1 MKLLSLLLV
10 SVLTGCVGYQ
20 AGPTNGVIAG
30 ARTVRVNF
38 FRNETLEP
46 RLVVAV
52 NRALKR
58 NLQQDGTFE
67 LETSGNAD
75 LLVTGELTDFLR
87 GGVSYTPGDI
97 LTVQDYNLQLTATIT
112 VTDRVTGEVIIQREI
127 TGSSIVRV
135 GNNLSAGQR
144 QAVPLIADQLARQA
158 TDLIVDGDWPETPP
172 AP

>member
-30 ARTVRVNF
+30 ARTVRVSF

-67 LETSGNAD
+67 LETHGNAD
-75 LLVTGELTDFLR
+75 LLVTGELTDFLL
-87 GGVSYTPGDI
+87 GGVSYTLGDI
-97 LTVQDYNLQLTATIT
+97 LTVQDYNLQLTSRIK
-112 VTDRVTGEVIIQREI
+112 VTDRVTGEVILDRTI

-135 GNNLSAGQR
+135 GSDLSAGQR
-144 QAVPLIADQLARQA
+144 QVVPLIADQLARQA
-158 TDLIVDGDWPETPP
+158 TDLIVDGDWPEAP
-172 AP
+172 AVP

>member
-1 MKLLSLLLV
+1 MKWLSLSFV
-10 SVLTGCVGYQ
+10 GILTGCVGYQ

-30 ARTVRVNF
+30 ARTVRVSF

-67 LETSGNAD
+67 LETHGNAD

-97 LTVQDYNLQLTATIT
+97 LTVQDYNLQLTARIK
-112 VTDRVTGEVIIQREI
+112 VTDRVTGEVILDRTI

-135 GNNLSAGQR
+135 GSDLSAGQR

-158 TDLIVDGDWPETPP
+158 TDLIVDGDWPEAP
-172 AP
+172 AAP

>member
-1 MKLLSLLLV
+1 MKWLSLSLV
-10 SVLTGCVGYQ
+10 CILTGCVGYQ
-20 AGPTNGVIAG
+20 AGPTNGALAG
-30 ARTVRVNF
+30 ARTVRVSF
-38 FRNETLEP
+38 FKNETLEP

-87 GGVSYTPGDI
+87 GGVSYKPGDI
-97 LTVQDYNLQLTATIT
+97 LTVQDYNLQLTAKIK
-112 VTDRVTGEVIIQREI
+112 VTDRVTGEVVMEREI
-127 TGSSIVRV
+127 IGSSIVRV
-135 GNNLSAGQR
+135 GNNLTAGQR
-144 QAVPLIADQLARQA
+144 QAVPLIADQIARQA
-158 TDLIVDGDWPETPP
+158 TDLIVDGDWPEAQT

>member
-1 MKLLSLLLV
+1 MKWLSLSLV

-20 AGPTNGVIAG
+20 PGPTNGALAG
-30 ARTVRVNF
+30 ARTVMVSLF
-38 FRNETLEP
+38 KNETLEP

-67 LETSGNAD
+67 LETNGNAD

-158 TDLIVDGDWPETPP
+158 TSLIVDGDWPE
-172 AP
+172 APVAP

>member
-30 ARTVRVNF
+30 ARTVRVSF

-67 LETSGNAD
+67 LETHGNAD

-97 LTVQDYNLQLTATIT
+97 LTVQDYNLQLTARIK
-112 VTDRVTGEVIIQREI
+112 VTDRVTGEVILDRTI

-135 GNNLSAGQR
+135 GSDLSAGQR
-144 QAVPLIADQLARQA
+144 QVVPLIADQLARQA
-158 TDLIVDGDWPETPP
+158 TDLIVDGDWPEAP
-172 AP
+172 AAP

>member
-1 MKLLSLLLV
+1 MKWLSLSLV
-10 SVLTGCVGYQ
+10 SVLIGCVGYQ
-20 AGPTNGVIAG
+20 AGPTNGALAG

-38 FRNETLEP
+38 FKNETLEP

-67 LETSGNAD
+67 LETYGNAD

-97 LTVQDYNLQLTATIT
+97 LTVQDYNLQLTAKIK
-112 VTDRVTGEVIIQREI
+112 VTDRVTGEVIMQREI

-135 GNNLSAGQR
+135 GNDLTAGQR
-144 QAVPLIADQLARQA
+144 QAVPLIAEQLARQA
-158 TDLIVDGDWPETPP
+158 TSFIVDGDWTEAP
-172 AP
+172 AQP

>member
-30 ARTVRVNF
+30 ARTVRVSF

-67 LETSGNAD
+67 LETHGNAD

-97 LTVQDYNLQLTATIT
+97 LTVQDYNLQLTARIK
-112 VTDRVTGEVIIQREI
+112 VTDRVTGEVILDRTI

-135 GNNLSAGQR
+135 GSDLSAGQR
-144 QAVPLIADQLARQA
+144 QVVPLIADQLARQA
-158 TDLIVDGDWPETPP
+158 TDLIVDGDWPEASP
-172 AP
+172 